1 MRKKSNVSPFGFIIF
16 LVVSII
22 FYVVLY
28 LYTKYFDVMKSIF
41 NFILIVS
48 ICIYAFFCERMFRK
62 GFVTQH
68 IAYPIILIIVYLLF
82 MIMLF
87 SSPQMAMDGSS
98 IELIFI
104 YTLSVMIFALPIA
117 VLFDVVTDI
126 RYVHRKKRKKTGNI
140 LADDYIRNRGIFFE
154 NEKFEDMVIFI
165 IAVIVIYFIICLFQ

>member
-1 MRKKSNVSPFGFIIF
+1 MRKRNNVSPLGFIFF
-16 LVVSII
+16 LVVSVI

-28 LYTKYFDVMKSIF
+28 LYTKYFDVMQSIF
-41 NFILIVS
+41 NFILVLS

-68 IAYPIILIIVYLLF
+68 IAYPIIVIIIYLLF
-82 MIMLF
+82 MIKLF

-117 VLFDVVTDI
+117 ILFDVVTDI
-126 RYVHRKKRKKTGNI
+126 RYMQRKKRKKTGNVI
-140 LADDYIRNRGIFFE
+140 ADYYINKKGIFFE
-154 NEKFEDMVIFI
+154 NEKFEDMIIFI
-165 IAVIVIYFIICLFQ
+165 IAVIIIYFIICLFQ